1 MNGMFSNCT
10 SLEEIDLSGFN
21 TSSATDIQRMFS
33 GCRALKSVDLS
44 SFDTSKVTHMGYLFF
59 GCSALESADLSSFDT
74 SNVLYMPYMFFG
86 CSNLDH
92 LDLRNFNTSKADQLA
107 SMFQNCTSLKD
118 LDVTSFGTSK
128 SYINQKD
135 ILENCPA
142 YNVTCESVQLLLDKG
157 LIGMRVAFTT
167 NTDLKTVVINGPA
180 GEKKIDVSELEK
192 NADGQYTA
200 EYYINATQSHEPIAF
215 SFYNSSGRQI
225 NLIDSKREIISYSI
239 YKHSVSD
246 LVGDYLRLYNN
257 DSTTYAKLI
266 ELLDKLTNYCNSA
279 ENYFSGTSYTVT
291 DMSDEDKNVM
301 IAEHSTTLGDDVKIS
316 LVLNSATALRIYTES
331 KNVLIDGKKAAP
343 KMKNG
348 DQYYELSNIAA
359 QRLLD
364 RHTVSIDGR
373 EYSLTPMSYVY
384 RIIKNDPAR
393 KDALEQA
400 AASAYLY
407 AKAAADYVK

>member
-1 MNGMFSNCT
+1 
-10 SLEEIDLSGFN
+10 
-21 TSSATDIQRMFS
+21 
-33 GCRALKSVDLS
+33 
-44 SFDTSKVTHMGYLFF
+44 
-59 GCSALESADLSSFDT
+59 
-74 SNVLYMPYMFFG
+74 MFFG

-215 SFYNSSGRQI
+215 SFYNGSGRQI
-225 NLIDSKREIISYSI
+225 NLIDSKREIISYST